1 MDELVLASVL
11 APLYSANLRS
21 PPLNELFAF
30 DASDSRAGGCRA
42 PVSDEQWRSLFD
54 LSEERGEHV
63 RLDWGSQP
71 PDLVFSGTRAVAAWN
86 ALSLPWKPF
95 FWFASKAPK
104 RINLF
109 EIESA
114 LIAPATPRR

>member
-1 MDELVLASVL
+1 M
-11 APLYSANLRS
+11 R
-21 PPLNELFAF
+21 
-30 DASDSRAGGCRA
+30 
-42 PVSDEQWRSLFD
+42 
-54 LSEERGEHV
+54 
-63 RLDWGSQP
+63 
-71 PDLVFSGTRAVAAWN
+71 PDLVFSDTRAAAAWN

-95 FWFASKAPK
+95 FSFAFKAHK

>member
-1 MDELVLASVL
+1 M
-11 APLYSANLRS
+11 
-21 PPLNELFAF
+21 
-30 DASDSRAGGCRA
+30 
-42 PVSDEQWRSLFD
+42 
-54 LSEERGEHV
+54 
-63 RLDWGSQP
+63 RLDWGSQL
-71 PDLVFSGTRAVAAWN
+71 PDLVFSDTRAAVAWN

-95 FWFASKAPK
+95 FSFASKAPK